1 MAAMEPDRPSCA
13 RLDSDRGEVDGEDG
27 PPPAKLRR
35 QEQHDPSSLPSS
47 PTAGVG
53 APLSKA
59 ELGRLLDDAVTAG
72 DREKVRA
79 LWYVGH

>member
-27 PPPAKLRR
+27 PPAKLRR
-35 QEQHDPSSLPSS
+35 QEQQPSSLPSS
-47 PTAGVG
+47 PTAGVS

-59 ELGRLLDDAVTAG
+59 ELGGLLDAAVTAG
-72 DREKVRA
+72 DPAKVRA